1 MKKTYTLGATVVA
14 GLMALALSAQ
24 AAPPTTASFPTLA
37 AGYTAWFA
45 RAMDPCDLA
54 TSAYVVS
61 VTSAH
66 MPPYGCTQQNS
77 DTDAALTLKFARLT
91 VTQRGKL
98 MILGI
103 GLPHGAQV
111 GVQLDLRFTVAGVK
125 TTQYTGTKTVT
136 FEDQTVNCPGFTA
149 RGAGVIVGSTSLATC
164 LGPDSGL
171 QNSPSNVEILG
182 ARLINLNN
190 NKPFAE
196 AGVVR

>member
-1 MKKTYTLGATVVA
+1 MKKIYTLGATVAA

-24 AAPPTTASFPTLA
+24 ATTATFPRLA
-37 AGYTAWFA
+37 ANYTVWFA

-77 DTDAALTLKFARLT
+77 ETDATLTLKFAKLT

-111 GVQLDLRFTVAGVK
+111 GVQLDLRFTVPGVK
-125 TTQYTGTKTVT
+125 AKQYTGAKPVT
-136 FEDQTVNCPGFTA
+136 FEDQRVNCPGFTA

-164 LGPDSGL
+164 LGSDSGL
-171 QNSPSNVEILG
+171 QLSSNIEILG